1 MEERLRLYEDFGP
14 EPSITALDKS
24 LSSVFREH
32 SVGSQHDN
40 TTQED
45 DMDHLLRG
53 VNHLTISK
61 NPEFYGGSSL
71 NAIIDE
77 VEALEQMEAPDVEDR
92 EGTILSTD
100 PDPWSSGEDG
110 LHFADVAGS
119 FLPPRPVADGY
130 VNRYFQTSH
139 NLYPVLE
146 KPLFMRRYENFWGG
160 LPTEG
165 QGYELWIAVL
175 YMVMALGHQCST
187 IDPDPLVK
195 IRALECTDGEM
206 CFLMARSTFA
216 DVPFRGGDLSAA
228 TSMFLAFIWL
238 YNQQR
243 FHESYAILGAATR
256 VGYAIGLHRHLPQ
269 LENPN
274 LTTMKTL
281 WWCLFIYE
289 TELATFSGRPCAI
302 QPREVDVEPFPLDT
316 SPTDLQ
322 YIETMRRFSHMTWDA
337 YEKVYS
343 LSYRHMTM
351 SDRIDELRKH
361 DGIFVKWYDS
371 WMHGSLWSRE
381 PYGLILRLRYLNIR
395 ILLHRAFLN
404 LTILRTKKG
413 RTAQQELVLAAASCV
428 KMALSFV
435 AITTE
440 SIHIS
445 SSGIIQAAIF
455 HVIGYLWNATMTL
468 LLYAKN
474 RSIHAVLCEKG
485 VQYQEVIA
493 RIELAIG
500 FFTVHQEG
508 SSTANTAA
516 LKITR
521 LVSKLQEPR
530 RDSQSLSPE
539 TANITG
545 APGFESPDQPLDFLS
560 ELNDP
565 GFVFADNS
573 LPNIFGLS
581 PSPTFTRDEDKQI
594 LRTDWQVGDDAQP
607 YYEGFG

>member
-1 MEERLRLYEDFGP
+1 
-14 EPSITALDKS
+14 
-24 LSSVFREH
+24 
-32 SVGSQHDN
+32 
-40 TTQED
+40 
-45 DMDHLLRG
+45 MDQLLRG

-77 VEALEQMEAPDVEDR
+77 VEALEQIEAPAVE
-92 EGTILSTD
+92 ETEATMPSTD
-100 PDPWSSGEDG
+100 TDLWSIEEDG
-110 LHFADVAGS
+110 LRFADMAGS
-119 FLPPRPVADGY
+119 FLPSRPVADGY
-130 VNRYFQTSH
+130 VIRYFQTSH

-146 KPLFMRRYENFWGG
+146 KPSFMRRYENFWGG

-187 IDPDPLVK
+187 IDPDPSVRS
-195 IRALECTDGEM
+195 RALECTDGEM

-228 TSMFLAFIWL
+228 TSMFLGFVWL

-243 FHESYAILGAATR
+243 FHESYAILGAAAR
-256 VGYAIGLHRHLPQ
+256 VGYAIGLHRQSTQ

-274 LTTMKTL
+274 LATMKTL

-322 YIETMRRFSHMTWDA
+322 YVETMRQFSNMTWDA

-343 LSYRHMTM
+343 LSHRHMTM
-351 SDRIDELRKH
+351 SGRIHELRKH
-361 DGIFVKWYDS
+361 DAIFVKWYDS
-371 WMHGSLWSRE
+371 WMHRSPWSRE
-381 PYGLILRLRYLNIR
+381 PYGLILRLRYFNIR

-413 RTAQQELVLAAASCV
+413 RESNQELISAAASCV
-428 KMALSFV
+428 KMAVSFV
-435 AITTE
+435 TITTE
-440 SIHIS
+440 SIHTS
-445 SSGIIQAAIF
+445 SSGIIQAALF

-474 RSIHAVLCEKG
+474 RSIHAVLSEKG
-485 VQYQEVIA
+485 VQYQDAIA
-493 RIELAIG
+493 QIELAIG
-500 FFTVHQEG
+500 FFAIHQDG
-508 SSTANTAA
+508 SSTAQTAA

-521 LVSKLQEPR
+521 LVGKLQDTQR
-530 RDSQSLSPE
+530 GSQSLSPE
-539 TANITG
+539 TSNVMG
-545 APGFESPDQPLDFLS
+545 GPGFESPDQPLDFLS

-565 GFVFADNS
+565 GFIFADS
-573 LPNIFGLS
+573 SVPNIFGLS
-581 PSPTFTRDEDKQI
+581 PSPTFTRHENKQI
-594 LRTDWQVGDDAQP
+594 LRTDWHIEDEAGP
-607 YYEGFG
+607 FYEGFE